1 MFVELTKPP
10 ERRKSLQIIRE
21 ILEIENGSRTQV
33 RLSVGLNGNQMG
45 QYVDMLLRQ
54 GFLEEGPRGP
64 RRERRI
70 RITKK
75 GERLLGL
82 LNDLTKLA
90 GFESLMES

>member
-1 MFVELTKPP
+1 MESTKPQG
-10 ERRKSLQIIRE
+10 RRKSLQIIRE
-21 ILEIENGSRTQV
+21 ILEIESGSRTQV
-33 RLSVGLNGNQMG
+33 RLSVGLNGTQMG

-70 RITKK
+70 RTTEK

-82 LNDLTKLA
+82 LDDLTKLA
-90 GFESLMES
+90 GFESLLEN